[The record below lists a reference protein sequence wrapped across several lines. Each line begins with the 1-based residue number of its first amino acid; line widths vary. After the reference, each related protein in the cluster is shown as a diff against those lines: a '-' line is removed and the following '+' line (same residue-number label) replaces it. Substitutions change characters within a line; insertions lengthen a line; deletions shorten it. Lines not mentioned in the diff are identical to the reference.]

1 MVPLMKMHSFL
12 QKLFNKVINAIVT
25 IGFDIIVS

>member
-1 MVPLMKMHSFL
+1 MVPLMNMHSFL
-12 QKLFNKVINAIVT
+12 QKLFNKVINAIAT